1 MNDFDYEIY
10 LRKQLARQS
19 KYRKRG
25 SKSKKCSLPSDS
37 LTSRE
42 LKERNGAILTYNL
55 TKPMTWREFC
65 MLPKDVQET
74 YIKRLQ
80 DEFHVTAVLI
90 CKMFGIAVSTLSR
103 HIELND
109 LDVRFIRGRKQTK
122 EQQEQ
127 WENFLHGIQ
136 DEPSGH
142 EFKNEDT
149 ECETQKPSKSGFM
162 KGFTISFA
170 GQIDVEAIAN
180 SLRMILGEFSSGS
193 VEIKCELE

>member
-1 MNDFDYEIY
+1 
-10 LRKQLARQS
+10 
-19 KYRKRG
+19 
-25 SKSKKCSLPSDS
+25 
-37 LTSRE
+37 
-42 LKERNGAILTYNL
+42 
-55 TKPMTWREFC
+55 

-90 CKMFGIAVSTLSR
+90 CRMLGIAVSTLSR

-109 LDVRFIRGRKQTK
+109 LNVRFIRGRKQTK

-149 ECETQKPSKSGFM
+149 ECETQQPSKSGFM

-180 SLRMILGEFSSGS
+180 SLFQTNIPIQRKAVFGGDCDDDDAPRCFWNNLLPVLFLARLGKLSFTNYYSWYVRFRDNDILPANLLRRNFR
-193 VEIKCELE
+193 